1 MRFLLITQ
9 YFPPEVGAPQVRL
22 SALTRQLSRRG
33 HDVTVVTAM
42 PNYPAG
48 VVHPEYRRRR
58 LVREE
63 VDGIPVIRTWIYAA
77 TGSSVV
83 RRMASYLS
91 FCATSLLGCMLA
103 PRPDYILVESP
114 PLFLGGTAFL
124 AGKLRRAP
132 FVMIVS
138 DLWPASARDLGI
150 ITNRHAL
157 SLAERLEHCLYRS
170 AYRVAG
176 VTQGICDAIAECVG
190 PAKVM
195 FLPNGVDTAL
205 FRPCDGTSSG
215 LLRPGE
221 VGFVYAGTHGYAQGL
236 HVILDAAELLMDV
249 PEVVF
254 LLVGDGP
261 EKAALR
267 EASRARRLQNVR
279 FANPRP
285 ASAMPAIFSEARAS
299 IVPLLNRPLF
309 RGARPSKIFP
319 SLACETPVIYSGEG
333 EAAELIEG
341 GGVGLVV
348 PPECPAELAAAV
360 RRLTADHALAAKMGA
375 AGRRLVERNY
385 GWGAIAEQ
393 WLAELPTRGKA
404 EPARSG

>member
-22 SALTRQLSRRG
+22 SALTRQLSQLG
-33 HDVTVVTAM
+33 HEVTVVTAM

-48 VVHPEYRRRR
+48 VVHPAYRRRR
-58 LVREE
+58 LFREE

-77 TGSSVV
+77 TGSSVI
-83 RRMASYLS
+83 RRLASYLS
-91 FCATSLLGCMLA
+91 FCATSLLGSVLA

-114 PLFLGGTAFL
+114 PLFLGGTAFV
-124 AGKLRRAP
+124 AGRLRRAP

-150 ITNRHAL
+150 ITNRHVL
-157 SLAERLEHCLYRS
+157 SLAERLERFLYRS

-176 VTQGICDAIAECVG
+176 VTHGICDAIAECVG

-195 FLPNGVDTAL
+195 FLPNGVDTDL
-205 FRPCDGTSSG
+205 FRPCRDASSG

-221 VGFVYAGTHGYAQGL
+221 VGFVFAGTHGYAQGL
-236 HVILDAAELLMDV
+236 QVILEAAELVREL

-261 EKAALR
+261 EKTSLR
-267 EASRARRLQNVR
+267 EAARDRGLQNVR
-279 FANPRP
+279 FADPRP
-285 ASAMPAIFSEARAS
+285 ASAMPPVFSEARAS

-319 SLACETPVIYSGEG
+319 SLACGTPVIYSGEG
-333 EAAELIEG
+333 EAADLIED

-348 PPECPAELAAAV
+348 PPERPAELAAAV
-360 RRLTADHALAAKMGA
+360 RRLTADRALAAKMGV
-375 AGRRLVERNY
+375 AGRQLVERHY
-385 GWGAIAEQ
+385 GWAAIAER
-393 WLAELPTRGKA
+393 WLAELPRRGQV
-404 EPARSG
+404 EPVRSA

>member
-33 HDVTVVTAM
+33 HDVIVVTAM

-48 VVHPEYRRRR
+48 VVQPEYRHRR

-77 TGSSVV
+77 TGPSVV

-150 ITNRHAL
+150 ITNRRAL
-157 SLAERLEHCLYRS
+157 SLAKRLELFLYQS

-176 VTQGICDAIAECVG
+176 VTHGICDTIAECVG

-205 FRPCDGTSSG
+205 FRPCNGTSSG

-221 VGFVYAGTHGYAQGL
+221 IGFVYAGTHGYAQGL
-236 HVILDAAELLMDV
+236 NVILDAAELLIDM

-267 EASRARRLQNVR
+267 EAARARGLPNVR
-279 FANPRP
+279 FVDPRP
-285 ASAMPAIFSEARAS
+285 SSAMPVVFSEARAS

-309 RGARPSKIFP
+309 RSARPSKIFP
-319 SLACETPVIYSGEG
+319 SLACGTPVIYAGEG

-341 GGVGLVV
+341 GEVGLVV
-348 PPECPAELAAAV
+348 PPECPADLAEAV
-360 RRLTADHALAAKMGA
+360 RRMAVDKALAAKMGA
-375 AGRRLVERNY
+375 AGRRLVERDY
-385 GWGAIAEQ
+385 GWAAIAER
-393 WLAELPTRGKA
+393 WLAELPPRGDA
-404 EPARSG
+404 QPVHSA